1 MSNISESLQRKAP
14 AKRGAQKQ
22 IKLRLQNIDFWSAMK
37 IAAIAG
43 LVLAIVQLVATLVV
57 WLMLEVLGVFDR
69 VDALLQDI
77 LAQPQFTLMDF
88 MGLPNVVLFSLVIGL
103 LNFIVITV
111 LGALAALI
119 YNRSVRLTGG
129 LLVSFTNQ

>member
-1 MSNISESLQRKAP
+1 MSNISESLKRKAP
-14 AKRGAQKQ
+14 TKRPASKQ
-22 IKLRLQNIDFWSAMK
+22 IRLRLQNVDFWSAMK
-37 IAAIAG
+37 LAAIVG
-43 LVLAIVQLVATLVV
+43 VVLAIVQVVATLLV
-57 WLMLEVLGVFDR
+57 WLLLDVLGVFDR

-88 MGLPNVVLFSLVIGL
+88 MGLANVVVFTLVLAL

>member
-43 LVLAIVQLVATLVV
+43 LVLEIVQLVATLVV

>member
-1 MSNISESLQRKAP
+1 V
-14 AKRGAQKQ
+14 
-22 IKLRLQNIDFWSAMK
+22 DFWSAMK
-37 IAAIAG
+37 LAAIVG
-43 LVLAIVQLVATLVV
+43 VVLAIVQVVATLLV
-57 WLMLEVLGVFDR
+57 WLLLDVLGVFDR

-88 MGLPNVVLFSLVIGL
+88 MGLANVVVFTLVLAL

>member
-14 AKRGAQKQ
+14 AKRGAQKE